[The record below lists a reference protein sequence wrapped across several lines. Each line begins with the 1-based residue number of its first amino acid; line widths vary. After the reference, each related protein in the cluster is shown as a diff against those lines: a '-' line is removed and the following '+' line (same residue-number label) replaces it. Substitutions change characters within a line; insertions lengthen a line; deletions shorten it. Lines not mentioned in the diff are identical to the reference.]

1 MTINDN
7 SIFDTETP
15 LRRIEPSRT
24 RVVVY
29 TTYMEEGR
37 NADIKQTEIGA
48 GSTNGGDD
56 YSQYSKEVSVNY
68 LSNKTHEAKNLYPIN
83 KGSNPVILRNADGT
97 PASLTNS
104 EQAAEKQ
111 YSDEFISNDSQK
123 ALNKFKN
130 LSESEFLELQVKKG
144 KGLNGTLPSVNE
156 LYDEIELSSEGN
168 QGLLVST
175 VENRLAENNQ
185 FYPKQRFI
193 SSDETR
199 TEQNTQVGTI
209 LLQPKFGVH
218 SPRKFPT
225 AETGNLNGDG
235 VNISLSSDELKRLG
249 VNILFAAAGDN
260 TLENTTTGSLS
271 LATIGVSLAN
281 IGVKVPINRFSPTE
295 IIAATNPDF
304 VKPKNS
310 IALDSETQYS
320 HGNPYNPEF
329 IFSSLNSATSA
340 LFMISIVSVLCIGI
354 SETQA
359 FYASV
364 PFVGKDIKNRF
375 FINTINPYNK
385 CVQKGLEI
393 FFSPLTS
400 GTYGIDS
407 GKEIGFGNTIARI
420 LIKQI
425 YQDLGIENIE
435 NTENMDYLNYLNI
448 ITKIS
453 TFHDSRIVKFMNIV
467 AQLGDNSLTQNAIFE
482 ADTNVSG
489 SNENEKEKVSDKTDV
504 YSYTKESLITDT
516 FQEGNG
522 ENFIINPAALIY
534 KTFLSPNASRLAGGR
549 KVQAIATNTT
559 PSRYIL
565 PTSLDRADIRIN
577 LNPGKVIS
585 NLRLSNGFNSTDL
598 DDNSRLS
605 STIVNEL
612 EKKLDAS
619 YVPFYMHDLRTN
631 EIISFHAFLESLSD
645 NFSPNYTATDGYG
658 RIEAV
663 QTYIGTKRDI
673 SFDFFIVATNK
684 NDFDE
689 MWWKIN
695 KLTTF
700 LYPQFTQG
708 RNLRLPDETKFIQPF
723 SQLPGASPLIRLRIG
738 DVIRSNFSGFNLARL
753 FGITESEESFVIND
767 ANAAA
772 AAARASTYNENLQQQ
787 INTVSQRMR
796 EGIFAPG
803 ESFKVQF
810 NLGSAAYRDTIRA
823 FAASIRG
830 ESGIIAPQGLALVGN
845 PTMTESQR
853 IRKER
858 QILRN
863 IPSGQWTLE
872 VIEEE
877 TSTSLYKVRFKNPIP
892 SSSLINEE
900 DQFYIRN
907 TVFPFI
913 PIPEEITRI
922 ARGLPSDSPE
932 STVDTQSNTSNVRT
946 FLSKTQNPIFK
957 SFETT
962 KGKGLAGFITNMS
975 FNWIEGDT
983 QIWEVDGLNNRAPK
997 MCKIRIS
1004 FVPVHDIAP
1013 GIDSNGFN
1021 RAPIYPVGNI
1031 STATSFDL
1039 EQDSDTDMNYNNK
1052 IAAIKITKEKN
1063 NR

>member
-48 GSTNGGDD
+48 GSANGGDD

-235 VNISLSSDELKRLG
+235 ENISLSSDELKRLG

-260 TLENTTTGSLS
+260 PLRILSVKGALQEIAPGVFGSNTLEDAGKDAQS
-271 LATIGVSLAN
+271 LAR
-281 IGVKVPINRFSPTE
+281 IGVKVPVNRFSPTE

-329 IFSSLNSATSA
+329 IFSSLDSAKSA
-340 LFMISIVSVLCIGI
+340 AFMISIVSVLCIGI

-359 FYASV
+359 LYASI
-364 PFVGKDIKNRF
+364 PFAGQYIQNRF
-375 FINTINPYNK
+375 FINTINPYNI
-385 CVQKGLEI
+385 CVKKGLEI

-425 YQDLGIENIE
+425 YQDLGIEN
-435 NTENMDYLNYLNI
+435 TENIDPLNI
-448 ITKIS
+448 VTKIS
-453 TFHDSRIVKFMNIV
+453 TFHNSRIVKFMNIV
-467 AQLGDNSLTQNAIFE
+467 ANLGDNSLTQDTIFE
-482 ADTNVSG
+482 
-489 SNENEKEKVSDKTDV
+489 NENEKLSDKTDV

-522 ENFIINPAALIY
+522 EDFKINPAALIY

-565 PTSLDRADIRIN
+565 PKSLDRADIRIN

-663 QTYIGTKRDI
+663 QTYTGTKRDI

-753 FGITESEESFVIND
+753 FGIAESEESFVIND

-772 AAARASTYNENLQQQ
+772 AAASASTYNENLQQQ

-810 NLGSAAYRDTIRA
+810 NLGSAAYRDTIRT

-830 ESGIIAPQGLALVGN
+830 QSGIIAPQGLALVGDS
-845 PTMTESQR
+845 TMTESQR

-872 VIEEE
+872 VVEED
-877 TSTSLYKVRFKNPIP
+877 TANWLYKVRFKNPIP
-892 SSSLINEE
+892 SSLINSS

-907 TVFPFI
+907 IVFPFI

-922 ARGLPSDSPE
+922 ARRLASDSPE

-1052 IAAIKITKEKN
+1052 IAAIKITKEKK
-1063 NR
+1063 